1 MSTPNTPAVDPQVVE
16 RIEAARVE
24 VRRAVAADNVALVH
38 PFDMAALLGNPTVI
52 DAVLIN
58 MFDRQFIVV
67 DGIVYEQTCTV
78 KNTRKLSEMMAK

>member
-1 MSTPNTPAVDPQVVE
+1 MSTPTVDPQVQE
-16 RIEAARVE
+16 RIEAARSE
-24 VRRAVAADNVALVH
+24 VRRAVASETVALIH
-38 PFDMAALLGNPTVI
+38 PFDMAFLLENPTVI

-78 KNTRKLSEMMAK
+78 KNTHKLSEMMAK